1 MKKDTAKDFESA
13 LASLEQ
19 KVKLLE
25 SGDLPLEES
34 LRVFEE
40 GMAVAAFC
48 RSKLGEAEQ
57 KVEILLKGKDGSVQ
71 AEPFTPDSGG
81 EPADGRSPSLPA
93 DDDVPF

>member
-57 KVEILLKGKDGSVQ
+57 KVEILLKGKDGSVR
-71 AEPFTPDSGG
+71 AEPFVPDGVS
-81 EPADGRSPSLPA
+81 ETADGRSPALLA
-93 DDDVPF
+93 DDEVPF